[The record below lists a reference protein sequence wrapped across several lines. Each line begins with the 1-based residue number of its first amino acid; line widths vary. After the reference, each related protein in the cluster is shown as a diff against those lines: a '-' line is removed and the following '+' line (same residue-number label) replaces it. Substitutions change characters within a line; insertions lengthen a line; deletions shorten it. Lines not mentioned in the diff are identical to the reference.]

1 MMQVYLPCPVVGTD
15 LRNLPINAAYDSAWI
30 SPRNTRRAYCM
41 VDVTD
46 MRVVHLSCQDL
57 PIIDGEC
64 RVSAEIERIDRRT
77 AKAWAKDISVDE
89 YLWRERVLKSRTFSR
104 GLTIHALIDHDVDAG
119 GAGSADSGT
128 ILASCESFRVPVR
141 VPGRTELSFGLGIAS
156 VYVDEEQRG
165 HGYAAELLGR
175 LHRQFVEQGA
185 ALCYLMSE
193 IGPTLY
199 ARLGYVTVPLQL
211 RRYPASSQPQ
221 SPRVQWLREADL
233 PMATSLFQPPLSDQ
247 VSIPATV
254 EQLDWQLARGR
265 FYAKLTGQPFPDE
278 IGARSGNA
286 VAIWEP
292 DYRPDVRRL
301 RVLIFSAPGP
311 GTGGQEVLAAATTM
325 AHQLALPTV
334 EIWESDALAPLLTG
348 GTIQPSD
355 DIPMV
360 LPLAADVRA
369 QDFLDCQRFHWL

>member
-1 MMQVYLPCPVVGTD
+1 MMQVCLPCPVVGTG
-15 LRNLPINAAYDSAWI
+15 LRNLLINAAYDSAWI

-46 MRVVHLSCQDL
+46 MRVLHHSCQDL

-64 RVSAEIERIDRRT
+64 RVSAEMERIDRRT
-77 AKAWAKDISVDE
+77 AKAWAKEISVDE
-89 YLWRERVLKSRTFSR
+89 YLQRERILKTRPFSR
-104 GLTIHALIDHDVDAG
+104 GLTIHSLIDATDGSDSAAG
-119 GAGSADSGT
+119 CA

-141 VPGRTELSFGLGIAS
+141 VPGRVEQAYGLGIAS

-165 HGYAAELLGR
+165 HGYAAELLRR
-175 LHRQFVEQGA
+175 LHRHFAEQGA
-185 ALCYLMSE
+185 AMCYLMSE

-211 RRYPASSQPQ
+211 RRYPARSQPQ

-233 PMATSLFQPPLSDQ
+233 PIVTSLLPPPLSGQ
-247 VSIPATV
+247 LSIPATV

-265 FYAKLTGQPFPDE
+265 FYAKLTGLPFPDE
-278 IGARSGNA
+278 IGARSGDA
-286 VAIWEP
+286 VMIWEP

-301 RVLIFSAPGP
+301 RVLIVSSPGP
-311 GTGGQEVLAAATTM
+311 GTDVQEVLAAATTM
-325 AHQLALPTV
+325 AHQLTLPTV
-334 EIWESDALAPLLTG
+334 EIWESDALAPVLTG
-348 GTIQPSD
+348 GTMQPSD

-369 QDFLDCQRFHWL
+369 QDFLDCQRFLWL